1 MKIGTFIIMEEYLAE
16 LVKEVKEK
24 LKKIDI
30 PVSGDIEKV
39 VINKR
44 AKKRLGAC
52 KKVIKPGNRAVFVI
66 EISSILLNCK
76 DDEICSVIAHELIH
90 TCKDCFNHGKKWK
103 EYAGRANSA
112 YAYNIKRL
120 ANLEN
125 IKYENDSKME
135 YIVKCKNCG
144 TVYKRVRMCPLIKNP
159 ERYRCGKCGVPLG

>member
-52 KKVIKPGNRAVFVI
+52 KK
-66 EISSILLNCK
+66 
-76 DDEICSVIAHELIH
+76 
-90 TCKDCFNHGKKWK
+90 
-103 EYAGRANSA
+103 
-112 YAYNIKRL
+112 
-120 ANLEN
+120 
-125 IKYENDSKME
+125 
-135 YIVKCKNCG
+135 
-144 TVYKRVRMCPLIKNP
+144 
-159 ERYRCGKCGVPLG
+159 